1 MSVTAREMITRL
13 NLFIFVKEYI
23 LISFFQIFSLRD
35 VVKKKH
41 GLWEIVIQFVLQLL
55 VLL

>member
-13 NLFIFVKEYI
+13 NLFIFVKKYI
-23 LISFFQIFSLRD
+23 LISFFSNIQLRD
-35 VVKKKH
+35 VVKKETRII
-41 GLWEIVIQFVLQLL
+41 GNCNSIVLQLL